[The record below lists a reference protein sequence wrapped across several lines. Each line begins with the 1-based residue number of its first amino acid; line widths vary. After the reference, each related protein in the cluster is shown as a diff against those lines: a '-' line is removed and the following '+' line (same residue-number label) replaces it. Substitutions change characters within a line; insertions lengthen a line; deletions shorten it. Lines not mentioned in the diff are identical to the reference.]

1 MDVRGRGAIYLG
13 AATAALAAAALLVS
27 SCGGSSDTQ
36 AAHCDPEALLDLAP
50 TGPRPSDFTVGV
62 RVQRQEDVDDLAA
75 AVGNRIK
82 PRDVFVVDTEHPNS
96 NAKQWEA
103 TLERVHQK
111 FPCNRIMD
119 LAGLSPTPNAPS
131 YQFALAGN
139 PELDAILIDY
149 ELLSWNG
156 TGRGPWTP
164 SATRNLTRIRAQLAQ
179 VSARLKGTDTRVG
192 IAPQFLPAWDYG
204 RIAGL
209 VAAENILLNRIHRG
223 YQVIQTQENCGKPD
237 GPGPPIPRLTP
248 HLLAQ
253 YRAAFGSRLPTRD
266 GSTVLFTRDLL
277 QHVGFEIA
285 FSVKPNPRGSDAEER
300 LGPPQAAACTQQ
312 ILKAGGASIL
322 YWASPAA
329 IAALFNTPTGRA
341 LRPAH
346 G

>member
-1 MDVRGRGAIYLG
+1 MDVRGRGAIG
-13 AATAALAAAALLVS
+13 FAAALVALAALLLA
-27 SCGGSSDTQ
+27 SCGGSSDT
-36 AAHCDPEALLDLAP
+36 AASHCDPEALLDLAP
-50 TGPRPSDFTVGV
+50 TGPRPSDFTIGV
-62 RVQRQEDVDDLAA
+62 RVQRQADVDALAA

-82 PRDVFVVDTEHPNS
+82 PRDVFVIDTEHPNS
-96 NAKQWEA
+96 NQKKWEA

-119 LAGLSPTPNAPS
+119 LVGLSPKPDGPS

-139 PELDAILIDY
+139 PELDAMLVDY

-156 TGRGPWTP
+156 TGRGRWTP
-164 SATRNLTRIRAQLAQ
+164 DPETNLTRMQAQFEQ
-179 VSARLKGTDTRVG
+179 VAARLKGTDTRVG
-192 IAPQFLPAWDYG
+192 VAPQFLPSWDYG
-204 RIAGL
+204 RIAGV
-209 VAAENILLNRIHRG
+209 VAAENVLLNRLHRG

-237 GPGPPIPRLTP
+237 GPGPPIPRLTS

-253 YRAAFGSRLPTRD
+253 YRAAFGTRLPVRD

-285 FSVKPNPRGSDAEER
+285 FSTKPNPKGSDAEER
-300 LGPPQAAACTQQ
+300 LGPTQAAACTEQ

-329 IAALFNTPTGRA
+329 VTALFNTPTGRR
-341 LRPAH
+341 LRP
-346 G
+346 

>member
-13 AATAALAAAALLVS
+13 AVTAALAALLLA
-27 SCGGSSDTQ
+27 SCGGSSDSQ
-36 AAHCDPEALLDLAP
+36 ASHCDPDALLDLAP

-62 RVQRQEDVDDLAA
+62 RVQRQEDVDNLAA

-82 PRDVFVVDTEHPNS
+82 PRDVFVIDTEHPNS
-96 NAKQWEA
+96 NTKQWEA
-103 TLERVHQK
+103 TLERVHEK

-119 LAGLSPTPNAPS
+119 LVGLSPKPDGPS

-139 PELDAILIDY
+139 SELDAMLVDY

-156 TGRGPWTP
+156 TGRGRWTP
-164 SATRNLTRIRAQLAQ
+164 SPERNLTRMRAQFDQIA
-179 VSARLKGTDTRVG
+179 ARLKGTDTRIG
-192 IAPQFLPAWDYG
+192 LAPQFLPAWDYG
-204 RIAGL
+204 RIAAL
-209 VAAENILLNRIHRG
+209 VAASNIALNPIHRG

-248 HLLAQ
+248 HLLTQ
-253 YRAAFGSRLPTRD
+253 YRAAIGSRLPVAD
-266 GSTVLFTRDLL
+266 GSRVLFTRDLL

-285 FSVKPNPRGSDAEER
+285 FSVKPNPRGSDAEAR
-300 LGPPQAAACTQQ
+300 LGPPQAAACTRQ
-312 ILKAGGASIL
+312 ILNAGGASIL

-329 IAALFNTPTGRA
+329 IAALFDTPTGRS